1 MNPNTPD
8 EPPFK
13 IRRYSRAKQRH
24 QHQHQRKDSN
34 CPQDLLE
41 IAELIEDGQIEAAR
55 DLARRAGK
63 SAQQTAVDE
72 I

>member
-24 QHQHQRKDSN
+24 QHQRADSN

-41 IAELIEDGQIEAAR
+41 IAELIQDGHIEAAR

-63 SAQQTAVDE
+63 TAQQTAADE